1 MHWNL
6 KLSFIEQDPFLLGII
21 SDQKLF
27 SHGKKCKTE
36 GFDNTARN
44 QNIKGNLI

>member
-6 KLSFIEQDPFLLGII
+6 KLSFTEQHPFLLEII

-27 SHGKKCKTE
+27 SYGKKCKTE
-36 GFDNTARN
+36 GLARN